1 MFNHL
6 PWYTAK
12 RTDRSS
18 TLSAAAC
25 IVSAAMAG
33 AGHDDGGG
41 DHSSAESDAAGSI
54 FETGG
59 EHDEGATDASMRGVD
74 DVVRFSSEVPAVLP
88 SLVGERDGGAG
99 GETATGRTRRAGG
112 STGRGRG
119 SAAAERGTRSRGRG
133 GRGMG
138 GAKQQPQLGSSA
150 AANKLAALRAQRA
163 AAMQEHAAPPGFT
176 SFRLTCDQKL
186 AQQKCNVVRTL
197 RLAVEAQRELFGA
210 KLESF
215 EDVFDTLDRDSSGS
229 IDRAEFRQGI
239 QRLGLGLTEPQIM
252 EMVEVFDEDGNGE
265 IDRGEFLALVNA
277 PSVDVSTVARVQ
289 WQSAREKAEKANER
303 MKEKAYALARQ
314 EAEQLASA
322 IETDAAARLAARK
335 NTRRAKV
342 ERQARTAQE
351 NEREARR
358 RAREGVARRKSDRA
372 ERQERATSRMRQRQR
387 LRRQLRSDG
396 QQKLQDVSASVNEQL
411 SSFSFQIESFREQ
424 RERGRIDT
432 ENQRALFIEQRRA
445 EREDTRHLWLQRQEE
460 ERQRRQQQQQ
470 EAWERATSMVRQQ
483 TMRRVQR
490 RVEQSIISQANR
502 SLRQEISRPRSV
514 A

>member
-41 DHSSAESDAAGSI
+41 GHSSAESDAAGSI
-54 FETGG
+54 FDAGG

-74 DVVRFSSEVPAVLP
+74 DVDRFSSEVPAVLP
-88 SLVGERDGGAG
+88 SLAGERDGGAG
-99 GETATGRTRRAGG
+99 GETAVGRTRCAGG

-133 GRGMG
+133 GRAMG
-138 GAKQQPQLGSSA
+138 GAKQHPQLGSSA

-229 IDRAEFRQGI
+229 I
-239 QRLGLGLTEPQIM
+239 
-252 EMVEVFDEDGNGE
+252 
-265 IDRGEFLALVNA
+265 
-277 PSVDVSTVARVQ
+277 
-289 WQSAREKAEKANER
+289 
-303 MKEKAYALARQ
+303 
-314 EAEQLASA
+314 
-322 IETDAAARLAARK
+322 
-335 NTRRAKV
+335 
-342 ERQARTAQE
+342 
-351 NEREARR
+351 
-358 RAREGVARRKSDRA
+358 
-372 ERQERATSRMRQRQR
+372 
-387 LRRQLRSDG
+387 
-396 QQKLQDVSASVNEQL
+396 
-411 SSFSFQIESFREQ
+411 
-424 RERGRIDT
+424 
-432 ENQRALFIEQRRA
+432 
-445 EREDTRHLWLQRQEE
+445 
-460 ERQRRQQQQQ
+460 
-470 EAWERATSMVRQQ
+470 
-483 TMRRVQR
+483 
-490 RVEQSIISQANR
+490 
-502 SLRQEISRPRSV
+502 
-514 A
+514 